1 MKNSEVGSCTPPAS
15 ELAGCTTT
23 TDSVRIHWPLDLL
36 SLFRLPSD
44 PVWPPGPSNII
55 VSGEGEEA
63 EWELDA
69 ILDKRVIRK
78 KNQYL
83 VKYKGYKLLRD
94 CEWRPETELQELAPE
109 LLAEFNDEI
118 NKPSAKP

>member
-1 MKNSEVGSCTPPAS
+1 MPLTGSTEKWASQILCNS
-15 ELAGCTTT
+15 
-23 TDSVRIHWPLDLL
+23 DSLITQHPTVYTHEN
-36 SLFRLPSD
+36 FK
-44 PVWPPGPSNII
+44 
-55 VSGEGEEA
+55 GEEA

-94 CEWRPETELQELAPE
+94 CEWRPEAELQELAPE
-109 LLAEFNDEI
+109 LLAEFNEEVKKASD
-118 NKPSAKP
+118 KP